1 MIPHDVDA
9 LVTEPGFAPTSSA
22 VSSSDNCSSSDA
34 VCAAIM
40 LGAAMRM
47 LEEHTPFAS
56 VSGFVETSTF
66 EAVKVAPTLVAMLVA
81 AVAVS

>member
-1 MIPHDVDA
+1 MIPHDA
-9 LVTEPGFAPTSSA
+9 LAAEPSFAPSSSS
-22 VSSSDNCSSSDA
+22 VSSSVICSSFDA